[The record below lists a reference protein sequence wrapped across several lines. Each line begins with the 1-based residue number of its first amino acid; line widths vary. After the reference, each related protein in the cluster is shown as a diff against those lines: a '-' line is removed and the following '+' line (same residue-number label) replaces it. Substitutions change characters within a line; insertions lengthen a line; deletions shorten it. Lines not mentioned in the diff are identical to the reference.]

1 VNKNWAELLID
12 DHQTTE
18 RVFEAIANAL
28 KTADGPSPRMVEAFV
43 QYAVEYADAC
53 HNKKEEDHLFPLLE
67 KLGVPRT
74 DGPLAVML
82 AEHEESK
89 KLLAELRPAAER
101 YANGDAAARDEF
113 AAAFE
118 RYTELLKNH
127 YWKENDILYP
137 MGRRVMSEADAKG
150 VVDGIEA
157 TEAAIGPD
165 TRAKY
170 YALAEEIQRLG
181 DVEDLS
187 ANLSPEVLAALLNTL
202 PVELSFV
209 DENDEVRYFSH
220 EHLPKIFSRTRGVI
234 GMAVQNCH
242 PEKSVH
248 MVNRILE
255 DFKAGKRE
263 VAEFWIEMGG
273 KHIYIRYFPVRGTD
287 GRYLG
292 CLEVVQDTTRI
303 RSLEGERRL
312 LDD

>member
-1 VNKNWAELLID
+1 
-12 DHQTTE
+12 
-18 RVFEAIANAL
+18 
-28 KTADGPSPRMVEAFV
+28 
-43 QYAVEYADAC
+43 
-53 HNKKEEDHLFPLLE
+53 
-67 KLGVPRT
+67 
-74 DGPLAVML
+74 
-82 AEHEESK
+82 
-89 KLLAELRPAAER
+89 
-101 YANGDAAARDEF
+101 
-113 AAAFE
+113 
-118 RYTELLKNH
+118 
-127 YWKENDILYP
+127 
-137 MGRRVMSEADAKG
+137 
-150 VVDGIEA
+150 
-157 TEAAIGPD
+157 
-165 TRAKY
+165 
-170 YALAEEIQRLG
+170 
-181 DVEDLS
+181 
-187 ANLSPEVLAALLNTL
+187 
-202 PVELSFV
+202 
-209 DENDEVRYFSH
+209 VRYFSH